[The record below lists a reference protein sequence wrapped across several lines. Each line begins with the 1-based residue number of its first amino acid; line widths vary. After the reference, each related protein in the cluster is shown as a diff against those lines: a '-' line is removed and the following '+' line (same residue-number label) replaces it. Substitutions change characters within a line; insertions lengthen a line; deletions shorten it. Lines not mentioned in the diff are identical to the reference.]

1 MTIDPRV
8 GMWISIV
15 AAVISALVAV
25 PAEFTNVF
33 GADKAN
39 MILGVLGLINTVIL
53 AVNAFLHAIP
63 SSSGN
68 PSDAYKFLLGPKT
81 PTA

>member
-15 AAVISALVAV
+15 AAIISALVAV

-33 GADKAN
+33 GTQNASV
-39 MILGVLGLINTVIL
+39 ILGVLGLINTVIL
-53 AVNAFLHAIP
+53 AINAVLHAIP
-63 SSSGN
+63 SQN
-68 PSDAYKFLLGPKT
+68 TPAAAAQFPLGPKQ
-81 PTA
+81 